1 MPSLRPFNILLLTLT
16 LSLLVACGQS
26 PDPSPDPA
34 ATPLDTAGTVDANGA
49 ANGAATGAASA
60 TAPGA
65 ASGATPTATGTA
77 APVIIASSPTPA
89 PTATPGIAPT
99 AAPAMAGLIGPD
111 NFPDD
116 VNPLTGQVVADPA
129 LLQRRP
135 IAIKISNYPPIVRP
149 QSGLNNADLIFEHYA
164 EGGVTRFTA
173 VFYGND
179 ADPVGS
185 IRSGRLLDLEIPK
198 MYDAAFAYAGS
209 SGPIRLMM
217 RDATFFDRIITPDF
231 GHGGFYR
238 IEDPN
243 KAFEHTLFTDTRRLR
258 AILEE
263 RGQNTPPSFGTNM
276 AFSQE
281 LPAGGTPATDVELR
295 YNSTNV
301 FWNYDPAAARY
312 YRWTDGEAHNDA
324 NTGQHL
330 NVRNVV
336 VVAAHHEDTT
346 IVEDRAGN
354 RSIQIQVWGEGPATI
369 FRDGQRYDGRWR
381 RTNEGDMLTFYDQ
394 DGNILPLA
402 PGRSFFQM
410 VPLGFTGLVV
420 SD

>member
-1 MPSLRPFNILLLTLT
+1 M
-16 LSLLVACGQS
+16 
-26 PDPSPDPA
+26 
-34 ATPLDTAGTVDANGA
+34 
-49 ANGAATGAASA
+49 
-60 TAPGA
+60 
-65 ASGATPTATGTA
+65 
-77 APVIIASSPTPA
+77 
-89 PTATPGIAPT
+89 
-99 AAPAMAGLIGPD
+99 
-111 NFPDD
+111 
-116 VNPLTGQVVADPA
+116 
-129 LLQRRP
+129 
-135 IAIKISNYPPIVRP
+135 AIKISNYPPIVRP
-149 QSGLNNADLIFEHYA
+149 QSGLNSADLIFEHYA

-185 IRSGRLLDLEIPK
+185 IRSGRLIDLEIPK

-217 RDATFFDRIITPDF
+217 RDVAFFDRIITPDF

-263 RGQNTPPSFGTNM
+263 RGQNTSPSFSTNM
-276 AFSQE
+276 AFSE
-281 LPAGGTPATDVELR
+281 EPPEGGTPAAEIELR
-295 YNSTNV
+295 YNSTNA
-301 FWNYDPAAARY
+301 FWNYDPAAGRY

-324 NTGQHL
+324 NTGRQL

-336 VVAAHHEDTT
+336 VVAAHHVDTT

-354 RSIQIQVWGEGPATI
+354 RSIQIQVWGEGPLTI
-369 FRDGQRYDGRWR
+369 FRDGQRYEGRWR
-381 RTNEGDMLTFYDQ
+381 RENEEEMLTFYDQ
-394 DGNILPLA
+394 EGNILPLA
-402 PGRSFFQM
+402 PGNSFFQM

-420 SD
+420 SE